1 MIAICKPITKNGK
14 WRKGVEYTM
23 SAKLEHVTEATPV
36 LHGSGV
42 DESLNPKTEEDRK
55 VGKLDYIFMWI
66 GDGVNLGNM
75 TLGASLFVAGIATLN
90 IFQTFAAAIIAIGII
105 SAVFA
110 LNDRVGYRTGIPYV
124 VQLRM
129 SFGEKG
135 AIISS
140 LLRGIPAVVWYGFQS
155 WIGGTALN
163 EIAKIVTGGA
173 FDNIF
178 ISFVVLQVVQIWI
191 SLYGFHAIKWVET
204 LVSIVIGLALIYVLG
219 ILLNEHSSVI
229 AENWVQAKGSW
240 GLPFFAFIMMFMGNY
255 AAIFLSAADYSRE
268 LKTGISDTKRGFLY
282 FLPILIA
289 YGLTLAIGAM
299 LASAT
304 GISNPVKAFAIV
316 VDNSY
321 ITFFVSAFIILGVI
335 GVNMVANIIAPTYV
349 ITLITKLKYKPA
361 AIITGVLALGSF
373 PWVLVQDSSAEGL
386 GLFILIYSAFL
397 GPIVAILLVEYYI
410 LRKQKINIPDLYVT
424 DGPFSGF
431 NPAAVLAMLLG
442 AGAAFIVVELA
453 WIIGLV
459 VGGISY
465 ILLMKF
471 AFKDSKFKKGTIFEK
486 NDFNPVDENQSIS

>member
-1 MIAICKPITKNGK
+1 MNTNLENATVETPIQPDTGI
-14 WRKGVEYTM
+14 
-23 SAKLEHVTEATPV
+23 
-36 LHGSGV
+36 
-42 DESLNPKTEEDRK
+42 DESLLPVKDKDRS

-75 TLGASLFVAGIATLN
+75 TLGASLIVAGVATMN
-90 IFQTFAAAIIAIGII
+90 IFQTFVAAIIAIGII
-105 SAVFA
+105 SIVFA

-135 AIISS
+135 AVISS
-140 LLRGIPAVVWYGFQS
+140 LLRGIPAIVWYGFQS

-163 EIAKIVTGGA
+163 EIAKIVTGGS

-178 ISFVVLQVVQIWI
+178 VCFVVLQLLQTWL
-191 SLYGFHAIKWVET
+191 SMYGFHAIKWVET
-204 LVSIVIGLALIYVLG
+204 LVSVVIGIALLYVLG
-219 ILLNEHSSVI
+219 VLLTSYSGVI
-229 AENWVQAKGSW
+229 TENWVQAKGTW

-255 AAIFLSAADYSRE
+255 AAIFLSAGDYSRE
-268 LKTGISDTKRGFLY
+268 LKSGVSDTKRGLLY
-282 FLPILIA
+282 FFPILIA
-289 YGLTLAIGAM
+289 YGLTLAVGAM

-349 ITLITKLKYKPA
+349 IQLITKIKYKPA
-361 AIITGVLALGSF
+361 VIITGLLGLCSF

-397 GPIVAILLVEYYI
+397 GPIVAILLLEYYI
-410 LRKQKINIPDLYVT
+410 LRKQKINVPDLYEK
-424 DGPFSGF
+424 DGPFSGY

-465 ILLMKF
+465 LLLMKY
-471 AFKDSKFKKGTIFEK
+471 AFKESKFKKGTIFEK
-486 NDFNPVDENQSIS
+486 